1 MFYIGAQ
8 RIGKGEAVCLKE
20 WKESKA
26 RSAVYL
32 GFCRATQEKLI
43 IISSFRNHG
52 RSDVENVGKK
62 WFWCF
67 WGVNWV
73 RFSRFYQKKSKKN
86 FQKKSYLNLQILIFR
101 NFSEFAR
108 NSTALKNFKYF
119 FWCTNKRRFY
129 WCYIWKEFGAETCS
143 FAAKSDEGRV
153 TGSKSGTKNW
163 KSLVYLW
170 NVLKPTLQTKSSL

>member
-1 MFYIGAQ
+1 MDKYKIPLISLKFDKFFGTNSPKLSKTEKRSKQ
-8 RIGKGEAVCLKE
+8 RCTTVC
-20 WKESKA
+20 
-26 RSAVYL
+26 
-32 GFCRATQEKLI
+32 FIT
-43 IISSFRNHG
+43 SFRNHG

-86 FQKKSYLNLQILIFR
+86 FQKKSYVNLQILIFR

-108 NSTALKNFKYF
+108 NSTALKKFKYF